1 MKKSFF
7 ATLVLAL
14 MITVSLAFTRNEDPG
29 YKNLK
34 ILPLDITKE
43 QMDSVMHHFTNSL
56 NVKCGFCHIRDEAT
70 KTWDYASDD
79 KKHKLVAR
87 DMMRMTDSI
96 NDRYFDLT
104 GAKRD
109 LNTQL
114 MVTCY
119 TCHHG
124 KTEPETKAPK
134 PNNANNAIAP
144 WDSSK
149 RNQ

>member
-1 MKKSFF
+1 MKKAFF
-7 ATLVLAL
+7 VTLAFVV
-14 MITVSLAFTRNEDPG
+14 MITISLAFTRKDPG

-34 ILPLDITKE
+34 ILPQDITE
-43 QMDSVMHHFTNSL
+43 RQMDSVMHHFENSL
-56 NVKCGFCHIRDEAT
+56 GVKCGFCHVRNNDTRE
-70 KTWDYASDD
+70 WDYASDD

-87 DMMRMTDSI
+87 EMMTMMDSI

-114 MVTCY
+114 MVTCF

-124 KTEPETKAPK
+124 KTEPETKPTPPK
-134 PNNANNAIAP
+134 PEVKAP
-144 WDSSK
+144 WDSTK
-149 RNQ
+149 REQ

>member
-1 MKKSFF
+1 MKKSFLVTLFF
-7 ATLVLAL
+7 ALAVT
-14 MITVSLAFTRNEDPG
+14 ISLAFTREDPG

-34 ILPLDITKE
+34 ILPKNITKD

-56 NVKCGFCHIRDEAT
+56 NVHCTFCHVRNDST
-70 KTWDYASDD
+70 KVWDFASDD
-79 KKHKLVAR
+79 VKHKLVAR
-87 DMMRMTDSI
+87 EMMQMTDKI
-96 NDRYFDLT
+96 NDNYFDLT

-124 KTEPETKAPK
+124 NTEPETKALPRQR
-134 PNNANNAIAP
+134 PTQ
-144 WDSSK
+144 DSTK
-149 RNQ
+149 HQ